1 MENLITIKSINAV
14 RSLVKGKDM
23 YALCSSVK
31 KDVMYQKMKKETMS
45 LPAHKFTT
53 ENELVRVKDRDG
65 FITFYVILIKDGY
78 VFYMKKDYL
87 NEFGEGNLWP
97 LMSTYKFGKITKDV
111 SAKKLWKT
119 NLKNVDIIENRC
131 VLASQE

>member
-1 MENLITIKSINAV
+1 MLKH
-14 RSLVKGKDM
+14 LFD
-23 YALCSSVK
+23 ALFYSEEDK
-31 KDVMYQKMKKETMS
+31 IYNKMKKEIMS

-53 ENELVRVKDRDG
+53 DTELVRVKDKNG

-78 VFYMKKDYL
+78 VFYMEKDYL
-87 NEFGEGNLWP
+87 NEFGENSLWP
-97 LMSTYKFGKITKDV
+97 LMSTYKFGKLTKNV

>member
-1 MENLITIKSINAV
+1 MFDTILDLFSSEENIMF
-14 RSLVKGKDM
+14 RR
-23 YALCSSVK
+23 
-31 KDVMYQKMKKETMS
+31 MKKEIMS

-53 ENELVRVKDRDG
+53 DTELVRIKNRDG
-65 FITFYVILIKDGY
+65 FITFYAILIKDGY
-78 VFYMKKDYL
+78 VFYMEKDFL
-87 NEFGEGNLWP
+87 NKFGENNLWP
-97 LMSTYKFGKITKDV
+97 LMSTYKFGKLTKDV

>member
-1 MENLITIKSINAV
+1 MFDTILDLFSSEENIMF
-14 RSLVKGKDM
+14 RR
-23 YALCSSVK
+23 
-31 KDVMYQKMKKETMS
+31 MKKEIMS

-53 ENELVRVKDRDG
+53 DTELVRV
-65 FITFYVILIKDGY
+65 KDGY
-78 VFYMKKDYL
+78 VFYMEKDYL
-87 NEFGEGNLWP
+87 NEFRDNLWP
-97 LMSTYKFGKITKDV
+97 LMSTYKFGKLTKDV

>member
-1 MENLITIKSINAV
+1 MLKH
-14 RSLVKGKDM
+14 LFD
-23 YALCSSVK
+23 ALFYSEEDK
-31 KDVMYQKMKKETMS
+31 IYNKMKKEIMS

-65 FITFYVILIKDGY
+65 FITFYAILIKDGY
-78 VFYMKKDYL
+78 VFYMKKDSL
-87 NEFGEGNLWP
+87 NEFGKGNLWP
-97 LMSTYKFGKITKDV
+97 LMSTYKFGKLTKDV

>member
-1 MENLITIKSINAV
+1 MLKH
-14 RSLVKGKDM
+14 LFD
-23 YALCSSVK
+23 ALYSSVR
-31 KDVMYQKMKKETMS
+31 KDIMYQKMKKEIMN

-53 ENELVRVKDRDG
+53 DTELVRVKDRDG
-65 FITFYVILIKDGY
+65 FITFYAILIKNGY
-78 VFYMKKDYL
+78 VFYMEKNYL

-97 LMSTYKFGKITKDV
+97 LMSTYKFGKLTKNV

-119 NLKNVDIIENRC
+119 NLRNVDIIENRC

>member
-1 MENLITIKSINAV
+1 MFDTI
-14 RSLVKGKDM
+14 LD
-23 YALCSSVK
+23 LFSSEK
-31 KDVMYQKMKKETMS
+31 NIMFRRMKKEIMS

-53 ENELVRVKDRDG
+53 DTELVRVKDRDG
-65 FITFYVILIKDGY
+65 FITFYAILIKDEY
-78 VFYMKKDYL
+78 VFYMEKKFL

-97 LMSTYKFGKITKDV
+97 LMSTYKFGKLTKDM

-119 NLKNVDIIENRC
+119 NLKDINIVENRC

>member
-1 MENLITIKSINAV
+1 MFDTILDLFSSKENIMF
-14 RSLVKGKDM
+14 RR
-23 YALCSSVK
+23 
-31 KDVMYQKMKKETMS
+31 MKKEIMN

-53 ENELVRVKDRDG
+53 NTELVRVKDKNG
-65 FITFYVILIKDGY
+65 FISFYAILIKDGY
-78 VFYMKKDYL
+78 VFCMEKDYL
-87 NEFGEGNLWP
+87 NEFGENNLWP
-97 LMSTYKFGKITKDV
+97 LMSTYKFGKLTKDM

>member
-1 MENLITIKSINAV
+1 MFDTILDLFSSEENIMF
-14 RSLVKGKDM
+14 RR
-23 YALCSSVK
+23 
-31 KDVMYQKMKKETMS
+31 MKKEIMN

-53 ENELVRVKDRDG
+53 ENELIRVKDRDG
-65 FITFYVILIKDGY
+65 FITFYAILIKDGY
-78 VFYMKKDYL
+78 VFYMEKDFL

-97 LMSTYKFGKITKDV
+97 LMSTYKFGKLTKDV

>member
-1 MENLITIKSINAV
+1 MFDTILDLFSSEENIMF
-14 RSLVKGKDM
+14 RR
-23 YALCSSVK
+23 
-31 KDVMYQKMKKETMS
+31 MKKEIMT

-53 ENELVRVKDRDG
+53 DTELVRVKDRDG

-78 VFYMKKDYL
+78 VFYMEKNYL
-87 NEFGEGNLWP
+87 NKFGEGILWP
-97 LMSTYKFGKITKDV
+97 LMSTYKFGKLTKNV